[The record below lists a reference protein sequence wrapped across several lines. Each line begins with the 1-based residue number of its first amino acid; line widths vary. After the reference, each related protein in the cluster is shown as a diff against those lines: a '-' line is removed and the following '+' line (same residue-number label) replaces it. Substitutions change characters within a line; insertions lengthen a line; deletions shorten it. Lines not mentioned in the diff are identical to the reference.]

1 MKSSLPQNL
10 RLQDTN
16 ISKWNHKITERKM
29 QVNIYNLRGKKALK
43 TYQRQSQEINC
54 LTIWKL
60 NTFDKGT
67 IFKIY
72 KEPLKLNNKKIT
84 LQN

>member
-10 RLQDTN
+10 RLPDTN

-43 TYQRQSQEINC
+43 TYQRQSQKINC
-54 LTIWKL
+54 
-60 NTFDKGT
+60 FDYM
-67 IFKIY
+67 KIKY
-72 KEPLKLNNKKIT
+72 FW
-84 LQN
+84 